1 MIHYSVLIPQQNA
14 IDSFAYLLPQLCRAL
29 RDLVLPYEIIAID
42 DASVAPAAAAL
53 DKLLHEYAALRV
65 LRFDRPRGTSAS
77 LSAGI
82 AAARGDL
89 IIALDP
95 GNRQA
100 PSTIGQLISRLSQHD
115 LVFAEREPAN
125 GAALRAPW
133 SRLPRLLAA
142 HSRLHPSEELFWAA
156 RHEAL
161 KGLALA
167 RGAFRVLPGLLAGR
181 GFRVCRLK
189 LAQGLP
195 PRGAKYTP
203 GIVERMAIRWLDRS
217 FEPHLA
223 RELTRGEAELSAHVS
238 ARVPLARDVARPRYV
253 PQPAAAPLDKDR
265 RESA

>member
-1 MIHYSVLIPQQNA
+1 MIHYSVLIPQQGA
-14 IDSFAYLLPQLCRAL
+14 IDSFAYLLPQLCAAL
-29 RDLVLPYEIIAID
+29 GDLILPYEIIAID

-53 DKLLHEYAALRV
+53 DELVHEYPALRV

-89 IIALDP
+89 VIALDP

-100 PSTIGQLISRLSQHD
+100 PSALGQLISRLSQHD
-115 LVFAEREPAN
+115 LVFVEREASS
-125 GAALRAPW
+125 GARRAPW

-142 HSRLHPSEELFWAA
+142 QARLDPSEELFWAA
-156 RHEAL
+156 RHEAV

-167 RGAFRVLPGLLAGR
+167 RGAFRVLPALLASR

-189 LAQGLP
+189 LAWGLP

-223 RELTRGEAELSAHVS
+223 CEVTRGGAELSPHV
-238 ARVPLARDVARPRYV
+238 AVRVPGVRDVARPRYV
-253 PQPAAAPLDKDR
+253 PQPAVAPVEKDR
-265 RESA
+265 HESA